1 MILAL
6 IESISGNPAIENES
20 VPKLIKKINKALGF
34 DENSHSLFQVED
46 LISDITD
53 LDSKVENHT
62 AAIAELEAR
71 IKNGIAELDESPNI
85 TASLANVPS
94 ANYSAD
100 TYGKYQHDHL
110 LDLIFFSF
118 LECGTYRISLIS
130 ILP

>member
-20 VPKLIKKINKALGF
+20 VPKLIKKINKALGY

-71 IKNGIAELDESPNI
+71 VKNGIAEMDESPNN
-85 TASLANVPS
+85 TASPANVPIPS

-100 TYGKYQHDHL
+100 TYGK
-110 LDLIFFSF
+110 
-118 LECGTYRISLIS
+118 
-130 ILP
+130 

>member
-46 LISDITD
+46 LISDIID
-53 LDSKVENHT
+53 LDSKIENNT
-62 AAIAELEAR
+62 ATIAELEFR
-71 IKNGIAELDESPNI
+71 IKNGIAELDESPNN
-85 TASLANVPS
+85 TASPANVPIPS

-100 TYGKYQHDHL
+100 TYGK
-110 LDLIFFSF
+110 
-118 LECGTYRISLIS
+118 
-130 ILP
+130 

>member
-6 IESISGNPAIENES
+6 IESISGNPPIENES

-46 LISDITD
+46 LISDITG
-53 LDSKVENHT
+53 LDSKIENNT

-71 IKNGIAELDESPNI
+71 IKNGVAEMDESPNN
-85 TASLANVPS
+85 TASPANIPIPS

-100 TYGKYQHDHL
+100 TYGKY
-110 LDLIFFSF
+110 
-118 LECGTYRISLIS
+118 
-130 ILP
+130 